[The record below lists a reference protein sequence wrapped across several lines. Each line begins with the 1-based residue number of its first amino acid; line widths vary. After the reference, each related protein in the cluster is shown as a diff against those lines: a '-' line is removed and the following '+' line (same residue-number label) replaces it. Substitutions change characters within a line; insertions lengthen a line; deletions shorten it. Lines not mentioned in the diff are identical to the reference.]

1 MNQKGLA
8 NAHKEVAVTL
18 NIASKTLDIDQNK
31 PSLYNELNYFNS
43 DIETIRDL
51 FNDLTHMYIN
61 IYNPTFKKA
70 RSHSEMQFQ
79 KFTIVLYYQDNISL

>member
-51 FNDLTHMYIN
+51 FNDLTQYI
-61 IYNPTFKKA
+61 IITVYQKKA

>member
-61 IYNPTFKKA
+61 IYNPTFTYFRNA
-70 RSHSEMQFQ
+70 
-79 KFTIVLYYQDNISL
+79 ISKIYNCVILPR

>member
-43 DIETIRDL
+43 DIETIREIT
-51 FNDLTHMYIN
+51 FRNAISK
-61 IYNPTFKKA
+61 IYNCVILPG
-70 RSHSEMQFQ
+70 
-79 KFTIVLYYQDNISL
+79 

>member
-43 DIETIRDL
+43 DIETIRDIQKCNFKNL
-51 FNDLTHMYIN
+51 QLCYITK
-61 IYNPTFKKA
+61 ITYHYEKIESF
-70 RSHSEMQFQ
+70 
-79 KFTIVLYYQDNISL
+79 

>member
-51 FNDLTHMYIN
+51 FNDLNAISK
-61 IYNPTFKKA
+61 IYNCVILP
-70 RSHSEMQFQ
+70 R
-79 KFTIVLYYQDNISL
+79 

>member
-43 DIETIRDL
+43 DIETIRDIRKRL
-51 FNDLTHMYIN
+51 DHIQKCNFKNLQLCYITK
-61 IYNPTFKKA
+61 ITYHYEKIESF
-70 RSHSEMQFQ
+70 
-79 KFTIVLYYQDNISL
+79 

>member
-43 DIETIRDL
+43 DIE
-51 FNDLTHMYIN
+51 
-61 IYNPTFKKA
+61 
-70 RSHSEMQFQ
+70 RSHSEMQF
-79 KFTIVLYYQDNISL
+79 